1 MAQPHQTDPAQAA
14 DLDQIAPA
22 GAHGITV
29 NPAGA
34 DFGAAAPLNG
44 FVDAEHQRAVA
55 LAEVLDQK
63 IQQYV
68 SRLER
73 RPRSPVEDVM
83 IAGVIAVAAQTHDAE
98 RGRHGALAWSEDRA
112 DQQDLGF
119 PPSRGPKQ
127 CCEGI
132 ENG

>member
-1 MAQPHQTDPAQAA
+1 MAQAHQTDPAQAA
-14 DLDQIAPA
+14 DLDRIAPA

-34 DFGAAAPLNG
+34 DFGAAAPLHG

-55 LAEVLDQK
+55 LVEVADQK
-63 IQQYV
+63 IQQDV
-68 SRLER
+68 SRLEW
-73 RPRSPVEDVM
+73 RPRRPVEDVM
-83 IAGVIAVAAQTHDAE
+83 IAGVVAVAAQTHDAE
-98 RGRHGALAWSEDRA
+98 LRGHGAPAGSEDRA
-112 DQQDLGF
+112 GKQDLGF
-119 PPSRGPKQ
+119 PPGRGPKQ